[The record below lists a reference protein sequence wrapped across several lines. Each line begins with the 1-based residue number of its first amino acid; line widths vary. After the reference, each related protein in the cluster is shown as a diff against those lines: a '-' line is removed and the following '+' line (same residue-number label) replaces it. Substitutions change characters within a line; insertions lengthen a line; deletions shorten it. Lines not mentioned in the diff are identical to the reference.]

1 MSSLKDFYNNPE
13 VEEDEDSEDDE
24 DFVPDEN
31 ESDEQDLVEDDD
43 DDEGEEEDKE
53 VRVKAHNKGKKREL
67 SEPEEDE
74 STKKSRIDAIW
85 ADLNQPATL
94 PAKKTEEAAS
104 TSATTATSTS
114 TASTAASAI
123 VEKKQIKKPVSP
135 LQQKRPKSQLSS
147 LVSKYNIKE
156 PKMNTLEKSKLD
168 WQGYV
173 DREGIRDDLKYKNK
187 DGYMEKVAF
196 LQRVDDR
203 RLNQLKQGQKKEK
216 K

>member
-13 VEEDEDSEDDE
+13 VEDEEDSEDDE

-31 ESDEQDLVEDDD
+31 ESDDQDVIEDDD
-43 DDEGEEEDKE
+43 DDEEDVKE
-53 VRVKAHNKGKKREL
+53 QTKPSDKSKGKKRAL
-67 SEPEEDE
+67 EEKDE
-74 STKKSRIDAIW
+74 EEEGSKKSRIDAIW
-85 ADLNQPATL
+85 ADMNTTKTPSPKNETATEPESSTTTTIAPSEPPAT
-94 PAKKTEEAAS
+94 T
-104 TSATTATSTS
+104 
-114 TASTAASAI
+114 
-123 VEKKQIKKPVSP
+123 EKKQIKKPKSP
-135 LQQKRPKSQLSS
+135 LQQRRPKSQLSS

>member
-1 MSSLKDFYNNPE
+1 MSSLKDFYNDPE
-13 VEEDEDSEDDE
+13 VQDEEDSEDDE

-31 ESDEQDLVEDDD
+31 ESDDQDVIEDDD
-43 DDEGEEEDKE
+43 DDEEEQ
-53 VRVKAHNKGKKREL
+53 VKPSSKTKGKKRALDEP
-67 SEPEEDE
+67 SEEEE

-85 ADLNQPATL
+85 ADMNTTKTPPPKDEPASD
-94 PAKKTEEAAS
+94 PEPS
-104 TSATTATSTS
+104 TTA
-114 TASTAASAI
+114 APAAP
-123 VEKKQIKKPVSP
+123 EKKQIKKPKSP

>member
-1 MSSLKDFYNNPE
+1 MILIF
-13 VEEDEDSEDDE
+13 
-24 DFVPDEN
+24 FR
-31 ESDEQDLVEDDD
+31 EQ
-43 DDEGEEEDKE
+43 
-53 VRVKAHNKGKKREL
+53 
-67 SEPEEDE
+67 E

-85 ADLNQPATL
+85 ADMNKTKSPAPPQP
-94 PAKKTEEAAS
+94 KNEA
-104 TSATTATSTS
+104 
-114 TASTAASAI
+114 TASTTTETTIEPSAVI
-123 VEKKQIKKPVSP
+123 EKKQIKKPKSP

-203 RLNQLKQGQKKEK
+203 RLNQLKQGQRKEK
-216 K
+216 